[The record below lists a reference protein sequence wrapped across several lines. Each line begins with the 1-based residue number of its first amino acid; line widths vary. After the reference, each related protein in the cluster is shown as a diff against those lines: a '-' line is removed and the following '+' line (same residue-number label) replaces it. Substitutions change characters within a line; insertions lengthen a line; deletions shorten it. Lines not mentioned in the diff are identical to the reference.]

1 MSVKDL
7 ITQDFL
13 DFQKMHVKKDAE
25 AKVTYHY
32 IFGKIVMA
40 AQLNTL
46 SLADANHLIDIL
58 FVLYDTLESRI

>member
-1 MSVKDL
+1 MNVKDL

-13 DFQKMHVKKDAE
+13 MFQKLHTVKDTE

-32 IFGKIVMA
+32 IFGRIVML
-40 AQLNTL
+40 AQLNLL
-46 SLADANHLIDIL
+46 SRTDANHLIDIL

>member
-1 MSVKDL
+1 MNIKEL

-13 DFQKMHVKKDAE
+13 AFQKAHFIKDAE
-25 AKVTYHY
+25 AKVSFHF

-40 AQLNTL
+40 AQLGLL
-46 SLADANHLIDIL
+46 SLADANHLIEVL

>member
-1 MSVKDL
+1 MNVKDL

-13 DFQKMHVKKDAE
+13 QFQQIHVLKDTE

-32 IFGKIVMA
+32 IFGKIVLA
-40 AQLNTL
+40 SQLGLLT
-46 SLADANHLIDIL
+46 LADANNLIDIL

>member
-25 AKVTYHY
+25 AKVTYHF
-32 IFGKIVMA
+32 IFGKIVLA
-40 AQLNTL
+40 TQLGLLT
-46 SLADANHLIDIL
+46 LADANHLIDIL

>member
-13 DFQKMHVKKDAE
+13 MFQKLHTVRDAE

-32 IFGKIVMA
+32 IFGRIA
-40 AQLNTL
+40 LATQLGLL
-46 SLADANHLIDIL
+46 SLTDANHLIDVL
-58 FVLYDTLESRI
+58 FMLYDNLESRI

>member
-1 MSVKDL
+1 MNVKDL
-7 ITQDFL
+7 ITQDFVV
-13 DFQKMHVKKDAE
+13 FQKMHVLKNAD

-32 IFGKIVMA
+32 IFGKIVLA
-40 AQLNTL
+40 TQLKLL